1 MEPKGRAYYRVF
13 DQSIQTFN
21 SALTS
26 YHHNTIGGYSAA
38 KLQRYQDL
46 IDFQI
51 SKGNMGVINM
61 LNTKYFISDK
71 QQLQL
76 NNQANGVAW
85 FIKEIKEV
93 TTSMEEIKG
102 LDSLKTKE
110 KAVILSSE
118 FNKEDFDQL
127 GDGTGNII
135 LENYLPNRMTY
146 SATNTTDQ
154 FAVFSE
160 VWYGRNESWKAYIDG
175 KEAKIVRV
183 NYLLRGLEIPA
194 NSTNIEFVLDP
205 PAKYASVS
213 VIASSFLLI
222 LLVAIFLLPKT
233 IREKLNISEEK

>member
-1 MEPKGRAYYRVF
+1 MLE
-13 DQSIQTFN
+13 SN
-21 SALTS
+21 SNIK
-26 YHHNTIGGYSAA
+26 YG
-38 KLQRYQDL
+38 L
-46 IDFQI
+46 I
-51 SKGNMGVINM
+51 V
-61 LNTKYFISDK
+61 
-71 QQLQL
+71 
-76 NNQANGVAW
+76 
-85 FIKEIKEV
+85 EI
-93 TTSMEEIKG
+93 
-102 LDSLKTKE
+102 
-110 KAVILSSE
+110 E